1 MRSYV
6 RNTCISKTNNLLSNN
21 KHQSCGYDMMLSNA
35 QTDVLSIVNSC
46 VSYKNKHKH
55 HKCYACGLYGH
66 IAADCKT
73 VCKECSGK
81 HLQSHCIVKLINIIN
96 DVFDNMKHD
105 FVKDYNRLKAKVN
118 KLLNPIIIQHKDP
131 VELCPQDSLSIVD
144 KPVIKKELVTQFTTV
159 KLNLQEEFS
168 KLSFFER
175 LVCRPKYDLKH
186 VHDLCEDA
194 IRGTVLK
201 QFPGLQS
208 YTKTC
213 ETISDKTYSAMVL
226 ANVIQDKPLKGKCS
240 LTFGKP
246 VIYNWVKGDDAK
258 SIVNKF
264 KRFDALFKPFN
275 QLQHIQNTIKIK
287 EDNLED
293 VKRLVNL
300 YNEKLCNLKD
310 KYFNKKMDMIEGL
323 RQKAKAEF
331 DKRYK
336 SIQFKKQFL
345 EKKLENVQARLD
357 LAYAFGPKCVISKK
371 VENIRNVITGESQRF
386 EFDNTIMLQLEKLG
400 IHLSNKLPGEKGWNF
415 SIRCRR
421 CQNTYRATFEQ
432 ACNPRHLVCTHC
444 KSCFV
449 DDADFGHIQE
459 LEDGLRFVFT
469 TLAKVYPQ
477 AFNQS

>member
-6 RNTCISKTNNLLSNN
+6 RNTCISKSQNLLSNN

-55 HKCYACGLYGH
+55 HKCFACGLYGH

-96 DVFDNMKHD
+96 DVFNNMKHD

-131 VELCPQDSLSIVD
+131 VELCPQVNLSIVD
-144 KPVIKKELVTQFTTV
+144 KPVNKKETVTNFTTV
-159 KLNLQEEFS
+159 NLNLQEEFS

-194 IRGTVLK
+194 IRGAVLK

-208 YTKTC
+208 YTKIN
-213 ETISDKTYSAMVL
+213 ETIRDKTYSAMIL
-226 ANVIQDKPLKGKCS
+226 AKVIQDVPLKGKCS

-246 VIYNWVKGDDAK
+246 VIYKRLEGDNAK

-264 KRFDALFKPFN
+264 KRFDALVKPFN

-287 EDNLED
+287 NDNLED

-300 YNEKLCNLKD
+300 YNEKLCKLKD
-310 KYFNKKMDMIEGL
+310 KYFDKKMGMIEEL
-323 RQKAKAEF
+323 RKKAKAEF

-336 SIQFKKQFL
+336 TIQFKKQLL
-345 EKKLENVQARLD
+345 EKKLVNVQARLD
-357 LAYAFGPKCVISKK
+357 LAYAFGPKCVIKH
-371 VENIRNVITGESQRF
+371 EVIDCKDIKGESQRF
-386 EFDNTIMLQLEKLG
+386 EFDNTIMTQLAKLG
-400 IHLSNKLPGEKGWNF
+400 IHLSNKRPGEKGWNF
-415 SIRCRR
+415 SVTCRK
-421 CQNTYRATFEQ
+421 CQNSYRVSFED
-432 ACNPRHLVCTHC
+432 ACNPRNLVCTNC
-444 KSCFV
+444 NTSFI
-449 DDADFGHIQE
+449 DYADIRHVEE